1 MEVLT
6 ELQLEQFR
14 TRGFLHLARFISPAE
29 VTALQRETEDL
40 HEQMA
45 SLAVA
50 EGQTGHHARLE
61 NGAHVSW
68 EERDDV
74 RRIRQ
79 LMHSELVCST
89 IDRILH
95 SKKMLAVVRQLI
107 GSPDIIKYHSKLLMK
122 TAHDGSLTPWHQ
134 DWGYWRSQSKEP
146 TQLNCMLSIDTADL
160 DNGCIR
166 FVEGSHLQG
175 AVDHA
180 RLDSVSFS
188 IGLEGDIDRFPAT
201 PVETA
206 AGDAVFF
213 GSLVIHGSAPNAS
226 GRNRRANT
234 FAFDRAGNRIAGDA
248 HREALLLAKS

>member
-1 MEVLT
+1 MLT

-14 TRGFLHLARFISPAE
+14 TRGFLHLARFIAPEE
-29 VTALQRETEDL
+29 VAALARETDDL

-45 SLAVA
+45 SHAVA
-50 EGQTGHHARLE
+50 EGQTGLNARLK

-79 LMHSELVCST
+79 LMHSELVCPT

-95 SKKMLAVVRQLI
+95 SEKMLAVVRQLI

-122 TAHDGSLTPWHQ
+122 AAHDGSLTPWHQ
-134 DWGYWRSQSKEP
+134 DWGYWRSQSEKP
-146 TQLNCMLSIDTADL
+146 TQLNCMLSIDAADL
-160 DNGCIR
+160 GNGCIR
-166 FVEGSHLQG
+166 FVDGSHLQG
-175 AVDHA
+175 PVDHA
-180 RLDSVSFS
+180 RLDSASFG

-213 GSLVIHGSAPNAS
+213 GSLVIHGSALNAS
-226 GRNRRANT
+226 RRNRRANT
-234 FAFDRAGNRIAGDA
+234 FAFDRAGNRIGGGA
-248 HREALLLAKS
+248 HRQALLLARP

>member
-29 VTALQRETEDL
+29 VTALHRETDDL

-45 SLAVA
+45 SRAVA
-50 EGQTGHHARLE
+50 EGQTGHHARLR

-68 EERDDV
+68 EERDDL

-79 LMHSELVCST
+79 LMHSELVCPT
-89 IDRILH
+89 IDRVLH
-95 SKKMLAVVRQLI
+95 SEKMLAVVRRLI

-134 DWGYWRSQSKEP
+134 DWGYWRSQSIEP
-146 TQLNCMLSIDTADL
+146 TQLNCMLSIDAADL

-188 IGLEGDIDRFPAT
+188 IGLEGDIDRFPST

-213 GSLVIHGSAPNAS
+213 GGLVIHGSAPNAS

-234 FAFDRAGNRIAGDA
+234 FAFDRAGNRIGGDA
-248 HREALLLAKS
+248 HREALLLAKA

>member
-14 TRGFLHLARFISPAE
+14 TRGFLHLARFIAPEE
-29 VTALQRETEDL
+29 VTALARETDDL

-45 SLAVA
+45 SQAVA
-50 EGQTGHHARLE
+50 EGLTGHSARLN

-68 EERDDV
+68 EEHGDV

-79 LMHSELVCST
+79 LMHSELVSPT

-95 SKKMLAVVRQLI
+95 SEKMLAVVRQLI

-122 TAHDGSLTPWHQ
+122 AAHDGSLTPWHQ
-134 DWGYWRSQSKEP
+134 DWGYWRSQSEQP
-146 TQLNCMLSIDTADL
+146 TQVNCMLSIDAADL
-160 DNGCIR
+160 SNGCIR

-175 AVDHA
+175 TVDHA
-180 RLDSVSFS
+180 RLDSASFG

-201 PVETA
+201 PVETT

-226 GRNRRANT
+226 RRNRRANT
-234 FAFDRAGNRIAGDA
+234 FAFDRAGNRIGGEAD
-248 HREALLLAKS
+248 REAFLVARP